1 MMGSLH
7 RLQRCLALLVFVS
20 SAAAHAQPAPNIL
33 LLMAEDLSARIGAF
47 GDPVARTP
55 NIDRLA
61 ARGVRF
67 PNTFTAAGV
76 CAPSRAAMITG
87 VHQISLGAQHMR
99 TSTSPVATYL
109 AVPEPDVKAFPEL
122 LRQADYFTFTDR
134 KLDYQFSGPGD

>member
-33 LLMAEDLSARIGAF
+33 LLMAEDLSARISAF

-87 VHQISLGAQHMR
+87 VHQISLGAQHMG
-99 TSTSPVATYL
+99 
-109 AVPEPDVKAFPEL
+109 PEPEALPTESFNRHHFIL
-122 LRQADYFTFTDR
+122 TQSTLRSDE
-134 KLDYQFSGPGD
+134 